1 MLRKILL
8 LPFLGALA
16 YQGALA
22 AEDITPTLI
31 STMENLIPGLKP
43 DRITHSPVP
52 GLYELTYGPHIVY
65 VTKDGRYML
74 RGDVVDMKNN
84 KNLTEGK
91 RKQARIDAING
102 LGESSMIVFS
112 PKEVKHTVTVF
123 TDITCP
129 YCQQMHSQMSDYNAL
144 GIKVRYL
151 AFPRAGVPSQPYDDM
166 VSVWCADDP
175 QKAMTDAKAGRGV
188 MPKQCDNPVRD
199 QYLLGRTIGISG
211 TPSIILENGE
221 IVPGYVP
228 PQRLAQMIEA
238 QKAEVA
244 RR

>member
-8 LPFLGALA
+8 LPLLGALA

-22 AEDITPTLI
+22 AEEITPTLV
-31 STMENLIPGLKP
+31 STMENLIPGVKP
-43 DRITHSPVP
+43 DRISHAPVRD
-52 GLYELTYGPHIVY
+52 LYELTYGPHIVY

-74 RGDVVDMKNN
+74 RGDLVDMKNN
-84 KNLTEGK
+84 ENLTEGK

-102 LGESSMIVFS
+102 LGEDSMIVFA
-112 PKEVKHTVTVF
+112 PKKVKHTVTVF

-129 YCQQMHSQMSDYNAL
+129 YCQRMHSQMSELNEL

-151 AFPRAGVPSQPYDDM
+151 AFPRAGFPSQTYTDM
-166 VSVWCADDP
+166 FSVRCADDR
-175 QKAMTDAKAGRGV
+175 QKALTDAKAGLGV
-188 MPKQCDNPVRD
+188 TPKQCDNPVRD
-199 QYLLGRTIGISG
+199 HYLMGRTIGITG

-228 PQRLAQMIEA
+228 PQQLAQMIEK
-238 QKAEVA
+238 QKADVA